1 MFSRGSAIVAFACLG
16 VAAAAAGEKLTNAE
30 IAAKM
35 LEVPAWTL
43 AGDSES
49 ISRRFEFDNFI
60 TGFGFMTKS
69 ALHAEKAN
77 HHPEWFNVYNKVDVT
92 KLTTHDAGGLTQL
105 DFDLAKNMDAESG
118 LQNTAAESSSPS
130 LRKLSAAPEKLT
142 TEQIQAELAK
152 INSEWSVTEDEM
164 YIKRTFQFLDFTEAF
179 GFMARCALHA
189 EKGNHHPEWSNVY
202 RTVEVSLNTH
212 DAGES
217 GGLTQLDFD
226 LAAQMDSAAPSDPPE
241 DDGVNGKTLS
251 AGVFM
256 TALWAIVL
264 AMPQ

>member
-16 VAAAAAGEKLTNAE
+16 VAAEAAGEKLTDEE
-30 IAAKM
+30 IAVKM

-43 AGDSES
+43 AGDNES

-60 TGFGFMTKS
+60 TGFGFMMKS

-118 LQNTAAESSSPS
+118 LQNTAAESRSPS
-130 LRKLSAAPEKLT
+130 LRELSAAAEKLT
-142 TEQIQAELAK
+142 TEQIQAELQK
-152 INSEWSVTEDEM
+152 IHSDWSVTEDEQ
-164 YIKRTFQFLDFTEAF
+164 YIKRTFQFADFTEAF
-179 GFMARCALHA
+179 GGFMARCALFA
-189 EKGNHHPEWSNVY
+189 EKDNHHPEWSNVY

-212 DAGES
+212 DAG
-217 GGLTQLDFD
+217 GLTQMDFD
-226 LAAQMDSAAPSDPPE
+226 LAAKMDLAATSDPPE
-241 DDGVNGKTLS
+241 DDGVNGKRLS

-256 TALWAIVL
+256 TTLFAIVL
-264 AMPQ
+264 AMLQ